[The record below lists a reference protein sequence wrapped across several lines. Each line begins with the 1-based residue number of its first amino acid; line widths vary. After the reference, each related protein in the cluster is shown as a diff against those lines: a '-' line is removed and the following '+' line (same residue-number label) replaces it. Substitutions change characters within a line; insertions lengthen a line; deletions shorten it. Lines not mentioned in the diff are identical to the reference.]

1 MANVNKVLDELK
13 NKLADLIVENAILKA
28 EVEELSGKATGNN
41 EIKIQEA
48 TTESD

>member
-1 MANVNKVLDELK
+1 MADINIVLDQLK